1 MTAAFR
7 LKNGIVPCSIVGNGP
22 EGLVRV
28 LARFERD
35 ALPCR
40 CLVHPSRLLH
50 VLPPVSTEVEN
61 ERERRRRL
69 RHVPYGEPE
78 EERIGIT
85 GDDETPPPCGKYTD
99 RKEKIK

>member
-1 MTAAFR
+1 MAVKNFHLEQRKHDLFNKIIDTRGKGPKVTAAFR

-40 CLVHPSRLLH
+40 CLVHPSRLLQS
-50 VLPPVSTEVEN
+50 LPPAARAAEI
-61 ERERRRRL
+61 ERE
-69 RHVPYGEPE
+69 ES
-78 EERIGIT
+78 
-85 GDDETPPPCGKYTD
+85 DQ
-99 RKEKIK
+99 